1 MISRSES
8 CFLFNDRGE
17 GYLDL
22 IMGSGTHLLGH
33 GFFREEIKDL
43 VSNGTIYSETSRH
56 EIELIDRL
64 QSIFGM
70 DKSVVYCNSGTEAV
84 MRAIR
89 AARAYTGKTKI
100 LMFSGSWHGG
110 GETLWEEDWNSDRHL
125 MMKGV
130 PIRPLSGGLSDSEV
144 VIVPY
149 NNPYVFEIIESL
161 QSDLAGVII
170 EPIQGSNPREDV
182 GDFLRALREVVKDVP
197 LIFDE
202 IITGFRVGLKGVQG
216 LYDIEADIVTYGKV
230 IGGGFPIGVVMGKSE
245 IIDNSEVFYGGTF
258 SGNPISCGMGNLVL
272 DYLENKFSYDNLYDQ
287 SYKFYEKIENIL
299 EDYPI
304 QLMKCH
310 SMFRFVFTDRIIK
323 ERRDRQDWEDWN
335 MFLKFRNNMKINGI
349 LIKSNGICF
358 MCPDHIKHLN
368 EILEKIEM
376 SIKKIYE

>member
-1 MISRSES
+1 
-8 CFLFNDRGE
+8 LFDDKGE
-17 GYLDL
+17 RYIDL

-33 GFFREEIKDL
+33 GFFEDEAKEL

-56 EIELIDRL
+56 EIELTDKL

-70 DKSVVYCNSGTEAV
+70 DKSVIYCSTGTEAT

-110 GETLWEEDWNSDRHL
+110 NESLWEEDWSNDRHF
-125 MMKGV
+125 MMKDV
-130 PIRPLSGGLSDSEV
+130 PVKSMSAGMLDSEV
-144 VIVPY
+144 IMVPY
-149 NNPYVFEIIESL
+149 NNPSVFEIIESM
-161 QSDLAGVII
+161 QSNLAGVII
-170 EPIQGSNPREDV
+170 EPIQGSNPREDM
-182 GDFLRALREVVKDVP
+182 GDFLRTLREVVRDVP

-230 IGGGFPIGVVMGKSE
+230 IGGGFPVGVVMGKSE
-245 IIDNSEVFYGGTF
+245 ILDNPEVFYGGTF
-258 SGNPISCGMGNLVL
+258 SGNPISCGMGNVVL
-272 DYLENKFSYDNLYDQ
+272 DYLENKFSYENLYDQ

-299 EDYPI
+299 EDYPV
-304 QLMKCH
+304 QVMKCH
-310 SMFRFVFTDRIIK
+310 SMFRFVFTDRKIQ

-335 MFLKFRNNMKINGI
+335 MFLKFIDNMKSNGI

-358 MCPDHIKHLN
+358 LCLDHKEHEY
-368 EILEKIEM
+368 EILDKIEM
-376 SIKKIYE
+376 SLEGFFCNEWVIY